1 MQHKRAKF
9 QNKIKSSTV
18 VQLGQ
23 HYYGEN
29 KNWTQDHPIE
39 CSAEQLQLLV
49 IQWLAFLK
57 CIKEINRVEQIFYYW
72 LE

>member
-1 MQHKRAKF
+1 MKSVKNKMQHQRTKF

-29 KNWTQDHPIE
+29 KN
-39 CSAEQLQLLV
+39 
-49 IQWLAFLK
+49 
-57 CIKEINRVEQIFYYW
+57 
-72 LE
+72 

>member
-1 MQHKRAKF
+1 MQNKRTKF

-29 KNWTQDHPIE
+29 KI
-39 CSAEQLQLLV
+39 
-49 IQWLAFLK
+49 I
-57 CIKEINRVEQIFYYW
+57 
-72 LE
+72 

>member
-1 MQHKRAKF
+1 MQNKRAKF

-29 KNWTQDHPIE
+29 KN
-39 CSAEQLQLLV
+39 
-49 IQWLAFLK
+49 
-57 CIKEINRVEQIFYYW
+57 
-72 LE
+72 

>member
-29 KNWTQDHPIE
+29 KNWTPDHPIE
-39 CSAEQLQLLV
+39 CSAEQLQLSG
-49 IQWLAFLK
+49 I
-57 CIKEINRVEQIFYYW
+57 
-72 LE
+72 

>member
-23 HYYGEN
+23 NYYGAN
-29 KNWTQDHPIE
+29 KI
-39 CSAEQLQLLV
+39 
-49 IQWLAFLK
+49 I
-57 CIKEINRVEQIFYYW
+57 
-72 LE
+72 

>member
-1 MQHKRAKF
+1 MQNKRAKF

-29 KNWTQDHPIE
+29 KNLTQDHSIE
-39 CSAEQLQLLV
+39 CSSEQLQLFRDSV
-49 IQWLAFLK
+49 TGISKVYERNQK
-57 CIKEINRVEQIFYYW
+57 G
-72 LE
+72 

>member
-23 HYYGEN
+23 NYCDEN
-29 KNWTQDHPIE
+29 TMI
-39 CSAEQLQLLV
+39 
-49 IQWLAFLK
+49 
-57 CIKEINRVEQIFYYW
+57 
-72 LE
+72 

>member
-49 IQWLAFLK
+49 IQ
-57 CIKEINRVEQIFYYW
+57 
-72 LE
+72 

>member
-1 MQHKRAKF
+1 MQNKRAKF

-29 KNWTQDHPIE
+29 KNLTQDHHILLFTEKIAEYDHPIE
-39 CSAEQLQLLV
+39 CSSEQLQLLG
-49 IQWLAFLK
+49 I
-57 CIKEINRVEQIFYYW
+57 R
-72 LE
+72 